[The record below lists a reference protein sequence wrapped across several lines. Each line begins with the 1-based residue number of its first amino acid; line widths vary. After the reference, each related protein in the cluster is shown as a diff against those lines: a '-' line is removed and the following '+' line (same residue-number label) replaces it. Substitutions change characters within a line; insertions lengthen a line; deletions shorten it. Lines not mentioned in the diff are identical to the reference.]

1 MHIPVLLNEVIEYLD
16 PKPGAKIIDGT
27 FGLGGH
33 SRAIVQKVLP
43 GGQILGIE
51 RDLEMIWN
59 TGELPEGINLIHGDY
74 SYLRDL
80 AIANDMGEADGVIL
94 DLGFSSFHIDRS
106 GRGFSFRFNEMLD
119 MRYDTSH
126 EDNMTAEFVVNKY
139 GEQDLVDIL
148 KNYGEE
154 GFARKIA
161 EAIVTERKKK
171 PIRTTTQLVEVI
183 DGAVPFWYKKRRIH
197 FATKTFQA
205 LRITVNDELG
215 GLEAG
220 LSQIQDILK
229 PGGRVVIISF
239 HSLEDRIVKRFFK
252 SPAFEKLTK
261 KPVQSSREEMKEN
274 PRARSAKLRA
284 AIKK

>member
-1 MHIPVLLNEVIEYLD
+1 MGV
-16 PKPGAKIIDGT
+16 
-27 FGLGGH
+27 
-33 SRAIVQKVLP
+33 
-43 GGQILGIE
+43 E

-59 TGELPEGINLIHGDY
+59 AGKLPEGINLIHGNY

-106 GRGFSFRFNEMLD
+106 GRGFSFRFNEVLD

-126 EDNMTAEFVVNKY
+126 DDSMTAEFIVNKY
-139 GEQDLVDIL
+139 GERDLADIL

-154 GFARKIA
+154 GFARRIA
-161 EAIVTERKKK
+161 AAIVVERKKK
-171 PIRTTTQLVEVI
+171 PIKTTAQLVEVI
-183 DGAVPFWYKKRRIH
+183 GGAVPFWYKKRRIH

-229 PGGRVVIISF
+229 PSGRVVIISF
-239 HSLEDRIVKRFFK
+239 HSLEDRIVKTFFK
-252 SPAFEKLTK
+252 NPGFEKLTK
-261 KPVQSSREEMKEN
+261 KPVRPSREEMGEN